1 MYSQF
6 CYHFQ
11 KFAEKERAT
20 MHIPRKSGDRI
31 EVDWAGDKLYI
42 VDRDTGEAIPV
53 YLFVGVL
60 PFSMYAYAEGCLRM
74 DMENWIHIHLAA
86 FDQPHA
92 ALTDINY
99 TAGRLLDRTL
109 IDALGTC
116 EYIRERHNVIIM
128 GATGSGKTYIG
139 CALGMEA
146 CKQGFTVR
154 YVRLPELLE
163 ELAIARGQGSFKKVL
178 AQWKKTDL
186 LILDEWMLISLTE
199 TEARDLLE
207 IIHARHKRASTI
219 FCSQFA
225 PAGWY
230 SKFPEATIA
239 DAILDRIVHD
249 SYTIEIRGADEH
261 SQKSMREVYGVGTK

>member
-1 MYSQF
+1 MLNQPTY
-6 CYHFQ
+6 
-11 KFAEKERAT
+11 
-20 MHIPRKSGDRI
+20 
-31 EVDWAGDKLYI
+31 DKLVKMRMSAMADAYRQQTEDPAATNLSFEERLAMI
-42 VDRDTGEAIPV
+42 VD
-53 YLFVGVL
+53 
-60 PFSMYAYAEGCLRM
+60 AEYWSRHNNRLKR
-74 DMENWIHIHLAA
+74 NIHQAA

-99 TAGRLLDRTL
+99 TAGRLLDRPL
-109 IDALGTC
+109 IEALGTC

-163 ELAIARGQGSFKKVL
+163 ELAIARGQGNFKKVL

-230 SKFPEATIA
+230 GKFPEATIA
-239 DAILDRIVHD
+239 DAVLDRIVHD

-261 SQKSMREVYGVGTK
+261 SQKSMREVYGIGSR

>member
-1 MYSQF
+1 
-6 CYHFQ
+6 
-11 KFAEKERAT
+11 
-20 MHIPRKSGDRI
+20 
-31 EVDWAGDKLYI
+31 
-42 VDRDTGEAIPV
+42 
-53 YLFVGVL
+53 
-60 PFSMYAYAEGCLRM
+60 
-74 DMENWIHIHLAA
+74 
-86 FDQPHA
+86 
-92 ALTDINY
+92 
-99 TAGRLLDRTL
+99 
-109 IDALGTC
+109 
-116 EYIRERHNVIIM
+116 M

-207 IIHARHKRASTI
+207 IIHGRHKRASTI

-249 SYTIEIRGADEH
+249 SYTIEIRGADDRN
-261 SQKSMREVYGVGTK
+261 QKSMREIYGVGRK